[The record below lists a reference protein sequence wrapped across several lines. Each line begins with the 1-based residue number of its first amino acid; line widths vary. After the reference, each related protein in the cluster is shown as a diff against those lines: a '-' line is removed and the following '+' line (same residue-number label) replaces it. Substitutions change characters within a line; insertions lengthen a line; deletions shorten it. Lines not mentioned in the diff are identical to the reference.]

1 MSIIIFIIVLV
12 VLILVHEFG
21 HFISAKKSGIRVDEF
36 GIGFPPRI
44 IGKKIGETIYSLN
57 LIPFGGFVKIFG
69 EDPNEESISGS
80 DSKRSFVN
88 KKRRIQALT
97 IAMGVIF
104 NILLAVVLF
113 SVGFFIGMPVSDND
127 PLIVEKGYEI
137 TSSKLTII
145 SVLDG
150 APADIAGLK
159 AGDIVLSVATRSDNV
174 EVVNADNVSDFIAT
188 HNGEDIA
195 FVYERGGEIA
205 LAEIVPKDDVVPD
218 EPERATIGTLLG
230 DVGTLKLPI
239 HRAIIEGVVLTGEMT
254 VLIAVGLGGFIASAI
269 TLNADLSQIAGP
281 VGIVGLVGDAAALG
295 LIALLNFTA
304 IISIHLAIINLFPFP
319 ALDGGR
325 LVVIAIEAIKKS
337 ALNPRIVNA
346 VNGIGFIL
354 LILLMLAVTY
364 SDIIK
369 LF

>member
-1 MSIIIFIIVLV
+1 
-12 VLILVHEFG
+12 
-21 HFISAKKSGIRVDEF
+21 
-36 GIGFPPRI
+36 
-44 IGKKIGETIYSLN
+44 
-57 LIPFGGFVKIFG
+57 
-69 EDPNEESISGS
+69 
-80 DSKRSFVN
+80 
-88 KKRRIQALT
+88 
-97 IAMGVIF
+97 MGVIF